1 MSPTLSVIKSL
12 GEAAIR
18 VSDLDTMSRFY
29 EEILGLQVIRKEEGF
44 VFFKIAKGYGGHS
57 QNLALFKAEESSFLV
72 SKSDQLSP
80 ENSTLHH
87 LAFNIDLEDFEA
99 EQSRL
104 TRLGISVQEV
114 EHPWIHVRS
123 LYFPDPENNLL
134 EFVSFDPS
142 LK

>member
-44 VFFKIAKGYGGHS
+44 VFFKIAEGYGGQS
-57 QNLALFKAEESSFLV
+57 QILALFIAEESSFLV

-99 EQSRL
+99 EQIRL

-134 EFVSFDPS
+134 EFVAFDPS